1 MRKSFTASSRKTG
14 HKNDRPVHNLR
25 RSFSSAVDG
34 GGANDNLPRWNL
46 GLLYPGLDSAELQA
60 DKQAADAR
68 ADSFAE
74 TYEKTIAYLSGPEL
88 GDAIAEYE
96 AIENIRGKISSYV
109 GLLEVDNLG
118 NFTKTDGLK
127 KWQSEIGGKIGFF
140 EAEIAEMKERDL
152 MTKLGAAPAL
162 AAYAPWIAGLRAGRS
177 YMVDGDVDS
186 LSAEYYNSNR
196 EAWRRLYH
204 ENYNE
209 MRVDVD
215 GKKLSIDAVSEMIGD
230 AKTDVALRA
239 SLRQKIADTLKEN
252 APRTAL
258 IYNTLI
264 KDKLI
269 DMDVRQFSR
278 PDAEENAGNGITD
291 DVVDTMHK
299 TVKAS
304 YARLS
309 HRLNSWKAKQ
319 HGVEVM
325 ERAQLGISLPDTPEK
340 GGKGF
345 GFDDARKTILRA
357 FRKFSPKFARIAQ
370 KFFDDGRIDAQP
382 RADKETG
389 AFAMPTGPG
398 SLPYV
403 FMSYTNDIGSLVT
416 LGHELGHGVH
426 QVLAEKARGLFL
438 SEMSTTVSET
448 ASIFAEMLV
457 FEEMLKSQK
466 DPATRKDLLM
476 DKVEG
481 MIQNGLQQLSYYD
494 FEKQVHE
501 ARKKGELSAEDI
513 SDIWVATQKE
523 YYGPA
528 VELDDY
534 ERHYWMV
541 VPHFYD
547 TPFYVYSY
555 AFAQIQVAGLY
566 QEYKAAAAEGGG
578 AREAFVA
585 NYIDLLET
593 GITRNLY
600 ESLRPFDLDPE
611 TPEFWEKGLSLMESY
626 LDELE
631 KLDVPAAKPAVKA
644 AATKGKAGKKPK
656 L

>member
-1 MRKSFTASSRKTG
+1 MRKSFANSSRKT
-14 HKNDRPVHNLR
+14 DRPVHNLR
-25 RSFSSAVDG
+25 RSFFNAVDG
-34 GGANDNLPRWNL
+34 SANDNKKTGSTLPRWNL
-46 GLLYPGLDSAELQA
+46 GDLYPGLDSAALQA
-60 DKQAADAR
+60 DQQAADAR
-68 ADSFAE
+68 AANFAE

-96 AIENIRGKISSYV
+96 EIEKIRGKISAYT
-109 GLLEVDNLG
+109 GLLEADSLG
-118 NFTKTDGLK
+118 NFSKTDAVK
-127 KWQSEIGGKIGFF
+127 KWQSEIGGKIAFF

-177 YMVDGDVDS
+177 YMVDPDVEN
-186 LSAEYYNSNR
+186 LSAEYYNGNR

-209 MRVDVD
+209 MRVEID
-215 GKKLSIDAVSEMIGD
+215 GKKLSIDAVSEMISD
-230 AKTDVALRA
+230 TTTDVARRTA
-239 SLRQKIADTLKEN
+239 LRQAIADVLKEN
-252 APRTAL
+252 AARTAL
-258 IYNTLI
+258 IYNTLV

-304 YARLS
+304 YTRLS
-309 HRLNSWKAKQ
+309 HRFHAWKAKQ
-319 HGVEVM
+319 HGLEVM
-325 ERAQLGISLPDTPEK
+325 ERAQLGIKLPEAPEK
-340 GGKGF
+340 DDKGF
-345 GFDDARKTILRA
+345 GFEDARKTILRA

-370 KFFDDGRIDAQP
+370 KLFDNNHIDAAP

-389 AFAMPTGPG
+389 AFSMPTGPG
-398 SLPYV
+398 NLPYV
-403 FMSYTNDIGSLVT
+403 FMTYTNDISSLVT
-416 LGHELGHGVH
+416 LGHELGHSVH
-426 QVLAEKARGLFL
+426 QSLAEKARGLFL

-466 DPATRKDLLM
+466 DPARRKDLLM

-481 MIQNGLQQLSYYD
+481 MIQNGLQQLAYYD

-501 ARKKGELSAEDI
+501 ARKKGELSADDI

-566 QEYKAAAAEGGG
+566 QEYKAASAQGED
-578 AREAFVA
+578 ARREFVA

-611 TPEFWEKGLSLMESY
+611 TPEFWEKGLSLMENY

-631 KLDVPAAKPAVKA
+631 KLDTPAAKPA
-644 AATKGKAGKKPK
+644 KPK
-656 L
+656 PARKPKP